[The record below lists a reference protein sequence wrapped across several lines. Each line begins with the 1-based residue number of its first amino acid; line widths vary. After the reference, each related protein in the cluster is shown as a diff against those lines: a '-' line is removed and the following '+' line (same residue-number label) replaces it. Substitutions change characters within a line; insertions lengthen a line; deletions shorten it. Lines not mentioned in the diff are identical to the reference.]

1 MSSETYTSGTSGR
14 SLVIVHGRDF
24 KPAGDVL
31 LELIDT
37 ALVAGMERDHPNLL
51 PQYRGLT
58 KELAYFGDLS
68 NAYLLSKGGKY
79 DEQLDIGDRR
89 NAFNLLKQI
98 DKRKKFSSQRYD
110 NLPGKSA
117 IAEFAADIATPV
129 LGAVG
134 LASTLISRM
143 AKDLGE
149 YWNAKSD
156 FAAQVRERVREPLC
170 AALDRDDKVM
180 LVSHGV
186 GCIMAYDVLWQLS
199 HDPEFSEKYSDKKID
214 SWLTLG
220 APLGDSVIAK
230 KLLGAKDK
238 SGNRYPTNVVSW
250 HNVSAEDDYCCH
262 DNTLANDF
270 KVMLK
275 EKMVSCIRDYQIYN
289 LTVRYGKSNPHSSV
303 GYYIHPR
310 VTQLIVD
317 WLNQDSELT
326 STS

>member
-1 MSSETYTSGTSGR
+1 
-14 SLVIVHGRDF
+14 
-24 KPAGDVL
+24 
-31 LELIDT
+31 
-37 ALVAGMERDHPNLL
+37 MERDHPNLL
-51 PQYRGLT
+51 PQYRGLS

-98 DKRKKFSSQRYD
+98 DKRKRFSSQRSD

-134 LASTLISRM
+134 LASTLIGKM

-156 FAAQVRERVREPLC
+156 FAAQVQQRVREPLC
-170 AALDRDDKVM
+170 AALDRDEKVM

-214 SWLTLG
+214 AWLTLG

-238 SGNRYPTNVVSW
+238 SGNRYPTNIVSW

-270 KVMLK
+270 KAMLK
-275 EKMVSCIRDYQIYN
+275 DKMVSCIRDYQIYN
-289 LTVRYGKSNPHSSV
+289 LAVRYGKSNPHSSV

-310 VTQLIVD
+310 VAQLIVE
-317 WLNQDSELT
+317 WLNQDGELT
-326 STS
+326 NTS

>member
-24 KPAGDVL
+24 KPAGKEL
-31 LELIDT
+31 LGLVDS
-37 ALVAGMERDHPNLL
+37 ALAAGMERDHPKLL
-51 PQYRGLT
+51 PEYHNLT
-58 KELAYFGDLS
+58 KELAYYGDLS
-68 NAYLLSKGGKY
+68 TELLVGKGGKY
-79 DEQLDIGDRR
+79 DEQLDVGDRR

-98 DKRKKFSSQRYD
+98 DKRKKFSMQRYD

-134 LASTLISRM
+134 LASTIISKM

-156 FAAQVRERVREPLC
+156 FAAQVRQRVRDPLC
-170 AALDRDDKVM
+170 AALDRDEEVI
-180 LVSHGV
+180 LVSHGT
-186 GCIMAYDVLWQLS
+186 GCIIAYDVLWQLS
-199 HDPEFSEKYSDKKID
+199 HDPEFSEKYADKKLD
-214 SWLTLG
+214 VWLTLG

-238 SGNRYPTNVVSW
+238 SGSRHPTNIVSW

-270 KVMLK
+270 KAMLK
-275 EKMVSCIRDYQIYN
+275 DKMVSCIRDYQIYN
-289 LTVRYGKSNPHSSV
+289 LAVRYGKSNPHSSV

-310 VTQLIVD
+310 VSQLIAD
-317 WLNQDSELT
+317 WLMQGVEG
-326 STS
+326 